1 MNMDQSRKPHNL
13 EELFSQLEQ
22 MARGHERVTLH
33 DALHAFGQRTFGPW
47 LLLIGL
53 ITLSPIGDIPGVPTL
68 MATVIL
74 LVAGQLLFQ
83 HKHFWLPRWLMCRSV
98 SAQKFR
104 KAMTWSRKPARFI
117 DRFLKPR
124 LEFFTGGAGA
134 YVIAVLCVG
143 IALGLP
149 PMEFIPFSASGAGI
163 ALTLFGLAL
172 VANDGLVA
180 VLGVAFMAA
189 TYGVVGMQL
198 IGG

>member
-1 MNMDQSRKPHNL
+1 MEEEKRPHNL
-13 EELFSQLEQ
+13 EQLFGQLEQ
-22 MARGHERVTLH
+22 MARGHERITLH
-33 DALHAFGQRTFGPW
+33 DALHTFGRRTFGPW

-68 MATVIL
+68 MGVVLL

-83 HKHFWLPRWLMCRSV
+83 HKHFWLPRWVMGRSV
-98 SAQKFR
+98 SGSGFS
-104 KAMTWSRKPARFI
+104 KALRWSRKPARFI

-134 YVIAVLCVG
+134 YTIAVLCIV

-149 PMEFIPFSASGAGI
+149 PMEFVPFSASGAGI

-180 VLGVAFMAA
+180 VLAVAFMAV
-189 TYGVVGMQL
+189 TYGLV
-198 IGG
+198 IGGLMGD

>member
-1 MNMDQSRKPHNL
+1 MEAEKRPHNL
-13 EELFSQLEQ
+13 EELFGRLEQ
-22 MARGHERVTLH
+22 MAQGHERVTLH
-33 DALHAFGQRTFGPW
+33 DALHTFGRRTFGPW

-68 MATVIL
+68 MAIVIL
-74 LVAGQLLFQ
+74 LVAGQLIFQ
-83 HKHFWLPRWLMCRSV
+83 HKHFWLPRWVMCRSV
-98 SAQKFR
+98 SAQKFS
-104 KAMTWSRKPARFI
+104 KAMRWASKPARFI

-134 YVIAVLCVG
+134 YTIAVLCIV

-149 PMEFIPFSASGAGI
+149 PMEFVPFSASGAGI

-180 VLGVAFMAA
+180 VLGVVFMAV
-189 TYGVVGMQL
+189 TYGVVIKGL